1 MGVTDIKYESIDVA
15 HRLISDS
22 TERIPPIITRFRSRT
37 GRDNYFSK
45 RLGLKLADITNLSFE
60 KTNIT
65 AKSFN
70 KIYINES
77 LSIDMKILFKECR
90 SICTNLGYKHCF
102 TTGGVIY
109 AKRDQNSQR
118 IRINTEEDFK
128 KLC

>member
-1 MGVTDIKYESIDVA
+1 M
-15 HRLISDS
+15 
-22 TERIPPIITRFRSRT
+22 
-37 GRDNYFSK
+37 
-45 RLGLKLADITNLSFE
+45 DITNLGFE

-77 LSIDMKILFKECR
+77 LSIDTKILLNECR
-90 SICTNLGYKHCF
+90 AICPNLGYKHCF

-109 AKRDQNSQR
+109 VKRDQNSQR

-128 KLC
+128 MLR

>member
-1 MGVTDIKYESIDVA
+1 MA

-22 TERIPPIITRFRSRT
+22 TERIPPIIARFRSRT
-37 GRDNYFSK
+37 ERDNYFSK
-45 RLGLKLADITNLSFE
+45 SLGLKLADITNLGFE

-77 LSIDMKILFKECR
+77 LPIDTNILFKECR
-90 SICTNLGYKHCF
+90 AICTNLGYKHCF
-102 TTGGVIY
+102 TTGGEIY
-109 AKRDQNSQR
+109 VKRDQNLQR
-118 IRINTEEDFK
+118 IHINTEEDFK